1 MGLALRLIS
10 FRIISSES
18 VCSANKKNHA
28 NSNHPIKSR
37 SNKEQNIKIAYF
49 GDIFAQLYLI
59 FPHCDM
65 GACVS
70 FGFGK
75 KIFKHQMIEVIL
87 VRVMGESNKAL

>member
-1 MGLALRLIS
+1 MVFCILCIKLILGDTKDELVRN
-10 FRIISSES
+10 F
-18 VCSANKKNHA
+18 KKNHA
-28 NSNHPIKSR
+28 NPNHPIESR

-59 FPHCDM
+59 FPHCD